1 VLDEGS
7 DITVLDPQDEHD
19 LVVEHMTG
27 KVSTSM

>member
-7 DITVLDPQDEHD
+7 DITVLNPQNEDG

-27 KVSTSM
+27 KVSASM